1 MSNQTRSDLAN
12 VFPRRLPASRD
23 EAVGIVLECI
33 LSGEIR
39 DFRSLCIAA
48 NIWPEGSVKQIALS
62 VGFDLIRRLHWG
74 FFADLDPDRYPRL
87 WTELVI
93 PDEHYD
99 FAGDLKRNISLPNL
113 YIGMVDLH
121 GYTSFCRE
129 NRKNLNR
136 LELLDRVIQDDIPL
150 VVERAGVLSRR
161 VRGDEILLVGG
172 SASDTME
179 AVLLVAEF
187 FREGRDPA
195 LDNAQLSSAAADS
208 VTPRLSATGGSGY
221 RASIEASVPRFEV
234 SAGVAGGQ
242 GFTALVVTR
251 DGDLSGDAVNTAAR
265 LQSRA
270 GRLSSDRTRVMVTN
284 HVHRSLQAEKAKTE
298 FSVYYRLLHQI
309 DFIDAGQVDFK
320 GLTVSVLDVVF
331 PHEADRRRLLY
342 RESLVSLY
350 EAIEAGL
357 WKNRVFEDA
366 LHLASLIA
374 AGLDSGTRRLVE
386 TYTGVA
392 KEAFSVERYEEALE
406 AFNAILVAISGEG
419 DALACDYLH
428 GVSTAYERIATA
440 FAEAL
445 DQETTVVLPI
455 LLGQKELA
463 NYNLLETRHHA
474 YVRFREAARQKVRN
488 RKALWYRCADQ
499 LGPELSVR
507 LGEPKH

>member
-1 MSNQTRSDLAN
+1 MSILTRSELAN
-12 VFPRRLPASRD
+12 LFPRRMPSSRD
-23 EAVGIVLECI
+23 EAVGIVLERI
-33 LSGEIR
+33 LSGEIH
-39 DFRSLCIAA
+39 DFKSLCIAA
-48 NIWPEGSVKQIALS
+48 AIWPEESAKQVALS

-74 FFADLDPDRYPRL
+74 YFANLDPDRYPRL

-99 FAGDLKRNISLPNL
+99 FAGELKRNISLPNL

-187 FREGRDPA
+187 FHEGRDPA
-195 LDNAQLSSAAADS
+195 LDCVLPSNPSADS
-208 VTPRLSATGGSGY
+208 TTVRLSATGGSGF

-234 SAGVAGGQ
+234 SAGIAGGQ

-270 GRLSSDRTRVMVTN
+270 GRLSSDRTRVMITN
-284 HVHRSLQAEKAKTE
+284 HVHRSLMAEKTKTE
-298 FSVYYRLLHQI
+298 FNVYYRLLHAI
-309 DFIDAGQVDFK
+309 DFIDAGQVDFR
-320 GLTVSVLDVVF
+320 GLHVSVLDVVF
-331 PHEADRRRLLY
+331 PHETDRRRLLY
-342 RESLVSLY
+342 RESLATLY
-350 EAIEAGL
+350 EAIEGGL

-366 LHLASLIA
+366 LQLATLVA
-374 AGLDSGTRRLVE
+374 EGLDNGTRRAVE

-392 KEAFSVERYEEALE
+392 KEAFSTERYEEAIE
-406 AFNAILVAISGEG
+406 AFNAILVAISTEG
-419 DALACDYLH
+419 DALACDYLY
-428 GVSTAYERIATA
+428 GVSAAYERIAAA
-440 FAEAL
+440 FSEAL

-463 NYNLLETRHHA
+463 NYNLLETGHHA

-499 LGPELSVR
+499 LGPDLGVR
-507 LGEPKH
+507 LGEPKN

>member
-1 MSNQTRSDLAN
+1 MSSQTRSELAN
-12 VFPRRLPASRD
+12 VFPRRLPSSRD
-23 EAVGIVLECI
+23 EAVGIVLERI

-39 DFRSLCIAA
+39 DFKSLCVAA
-48 NIWPEGSVKQIALS
+48 GIWPEGSIKQVALS
-62 VGFDLIRRLHWG
+62 VGFDLIRRLYWG

-93 PDEHYD
+93 PDANYD

-136 LELLDRVIQDDIPL
+136 LELLDRVIQDEIPV

-179 AVLLVAEF
+179 AVLLVVEY

-195 LDNAQLSSAAADS
+195 LDSASPLTPASDSSIS
-208 VTPRLSATGGSGY
+208 RLSATGGSGF
-221 RASIEASVPRFEV
+221 RASIEASVPRFEL
-234 SAGVAGGQ
+234 SAGIAGGQ

-270 GRLSSDRTRVMVTN
+270 GRLSSDRTRVMLTN
-284 HVHRSLQAEKAKTE
+284 HVHRSLLAEKTKTE
-298 FSVYYRLLHQI
+298 FEVYYRLLHDI

-320 GLTVSVLDVVF
+320 GLSVSVFDVVF
-331 PHEADRRRLLY
+331 PHEADRRRLEY
-342 RESLVSLY
+342 RESLASLY
-350 EAIEAGL
+350 EAIEGGL

-366 LHLASLIA
+366 LHLASLVA
-374 AGLDSGTRRLVE
+374 VGLDNGTRRIVE

-392 KEAFSVERYEEALE
+392 KEAFSTERYEEALE
-406 AFNAILVAISGEG
+406 AFNAILTAISTGG
-419 DALACDYLH
+419 DALACDYLS
-428 GVSTAYERIATA
+428 GVSAAYERIASA
-440 FAEAL
+440 FSKAL

-463 NYNLLETRHHA
+463 NYTLLETRHHA

-488 RKALWYRCADQ
+488 RKALWFRCADQ
-499 LGPELSVR
+499 LGPELGVR
-507 LGEPKH
+507 LGEPKN